1 MMPRDGIASTNGRN
15 KTYEALVK
23 SLFTNISHAKEPE
36 IPPRPQ
42 SRIGFRR
49 NRPPKIKSRPPQQ
62 DRPLLDGEHPTGATT
77 RSHGA
82 DEDEDTA
89 ESETSDEWSTDSDTS
104 DTASPNDLSPCSA
117 VPPSPPP
124 ILVPDAFPGHDLPT
138 LAIQTDLPA
147 RSPPLPLRPIF
158 PHHGLSRSAL
168 QHQKW
173 LWNARHD
180 EWIQWRA
187 EVETAE
193 AEMGP
198 YGGISNAV
206 AIEPPAPLRRPRVS
220 SSSPVLP
227 PESELPSSSASRRSE
242 LNEKIFPR
250 TGDITDLHDPQVT
263 RLDQTFSNY
272 PLWTIQKVLFV
283 CSMDSAARGR
293 SSPLARNSGNDTA
306 APPSSV
312 KEAEMKAHVAVPHA
326 PPASES
332 AIPLL
337 TKLRWEQS
345 WHTRWEVLTALV
357 RMTEQAVLAQGPTT
371 IPATVTTPIGL
382 PVVARS
388 LADVDECS
396 NTRDSGRFFFA
407 NPEELG
413 ASDGSES
420 DDDDEEEEEDDYG
433 EIILNPRFGLSR
445 SMTAER
451 GLGHPFLRAHQV
463 PIDARSGFKARSS

>member
-1 MMPRDGIASTNGRN
+1 MPREGIASTNGRN

-23 SLFTNISHAKEPE
+23 SLFTNISHAKELD

-49 NRPPKIKSRPPQQ
+49 NRPPKIKSRPQP
-62 DRPLLDGEHPTGATT
+62 DSPLLDGEATAGATQT
-77 RSHGA
+77 HGA
-82 DEDEDTA
+82 DSDEDTA
-89 ESETSDEWSTDSDTS
+89 DSETSDEWSTDSDTS
-104 DTASPNDLSPCSA
+104 DTTSPNDLRPCSA

-124 ILVPDAFPGHDLPT
+124 ILVPDAFPGQDLPS
-138 LAIQTDLPA
+138 LAIQTDLPV
-147 RSPPLPLRPIF
+147 RSPPPLRPMF

-173 LWNARHD
+173 LWNARYD

-198 YGGISNAV
+198 YGGISNPV
-206 AIEPPAPLRRPRVS
+206 VIEPPPPLRRPRVS
-220 SSSPVLP
+220 SSAASPTIP
-227 PESELPSSSASRRSE
+227 PETELPSVGRKAE

-250 TGDITDLHDPQVT
+250 TGDITDLHDPQVA

-283 CSMDSAARGR
+283 CSMDTAARR
-293 SSPLARNSGNDTA
+293 RSPLARNSGKDAA
-306 APPSSV
+306 APPSSA
-312 KEAEMKAHVAVPHA
+312 KEAEMKTHVAVPHTL
-326 PPASES
+326 PASSSES
-332 AIPLL
+332 AMPLL

-357 RMTEQAVLAQGPTT
+357 RMTEQAVLARGPTT

-396 NTRDSGRFFFA
+396 NTRGDPGRFFFA
-407 NPEELG
+407 NSEGLG

-420 DDDDEEEEEDDYG
+420 DDDDDEEDDYG

-451 GLGHPFLRAHQV
+451 GLGHPFLHAQV
-463 PIDARSGFKARSS
+463 PPIDARSRVKARSS